1 MSAKIVLWESN
12 NTRLE
17 AFNSVASE
25 DIQITWVDS
34 TQRID
39 RQADQLKDAVAV
51 IAPSSG
57 FPVDVAQVCPNLK
70 LVQTTSAGTN
80 RFDVQGLGEL
90 GIRVANNGGGNSV
103 AVAEHAIALI
113 LSVYRNF
120 QLQFQSVT
128 ARRWAG
134 ELRAKWFHQAHELT
148 GKTVGIIGL
157 GHIGRQVARR
167 LQGWDCKLVYY
178 DVLKHPP
185 ELEQELH
192 VVRVSLDELLRASD
206 VVTLHVPL
214 ITNTRAM
221 IGDREFDIMRPT
233 AMLINASRGPV
244 VDEAA
249 LIRALGEGKI
259 AAAGLDVLEQEPP
272 SADNPLLDM
281 VNVVITPHSASF
293 AQESGEKSRAF
304 AIQNLARVLRGEEPQ
319 SVVLPE

>member
-1 MSAKIVLWESN
+1 MSAKIVLWESK

-17 AFNSVASE
+17 EFNSVASQ
-25 DIQITWVDS
+25 DIEITWVDS
-34 TQRID
+34 TQPTD
-39 RQADQLKDAVAV
+39 QQVAQLKDAVAL

-57 FPVDVAQVCPNLK
+57 FPTDLARACPNLK

-80 RFDVQGLGEL
+80 RFDVQGLADL
-90 GIRVANNGGGNSV
+90 GIPVANGGGGNAV

-120 QLQFQSVT
+120 QLQFQSVK

-134 ELRAKWFHQAHELT
+134 DLRAKWFHQAHELT

-167 LQGWDCKLVYY
+167 LQGWDCKLVYH
-178 DVLKHPP
+178 DIVKQPP
-185 ELEQELH
+185 ELEQKLH
-192 VVRVSLDELLRASD
+192 VARVSLDELLRASD

-233 AMLINASRGPV
+233 AMIINASRGPV
-244 VDEAA
+244 VNEAA
-249 LIRALGEGKI
+249 LIRALREGKI

-281 VNVVITPHSASF
+281 VNVVITPHAASF
-293 AQESGEKSRAF
+293 AQESVEKSRAF
-304 AIQNLARVLRGEEPQ
+304 AMQNLARVLSGQEPQ
-319 SVVLPE
+319 SIVLPD